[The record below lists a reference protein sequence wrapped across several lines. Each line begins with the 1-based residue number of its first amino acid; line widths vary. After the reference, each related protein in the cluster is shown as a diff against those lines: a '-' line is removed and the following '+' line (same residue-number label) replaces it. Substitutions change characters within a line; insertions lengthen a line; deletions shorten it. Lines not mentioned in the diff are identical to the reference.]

1 MIDLRSEIKLQ
12 TTRSGGAGGQNVN
25 KVETAVQAYFHV
37 PTSALLTDA
46 QKELVL
52 QKLQNRI
59 NAEGMLLV
67 KAQMH
72 RTQIQNKEA
81 AIVKINELV
90 AEALKKKRMRIA
102 TKPGKA
108 AKEKRMDQKKR
119 DGAIKQDRRRIRPT
133 DL

>member
-1 MIDLRSEIKLQ
+1 MIDLRSEITLQ

-25 KVETAVQAYFHV
+25 KVETAVQAFFDV
-37 PTSALLTDA
+37 RASALLTDA

-59 NAEGMLLV
+59 NAEGALMV
-67 KAQMH
+67 KAQTH

-81 AIVKINELV
+81 AVRKINELV
-90 AEALKKKRMRIA
+90 ADALKKKKLRIA

-108 AKEKRMDQKKR
+108 AKEKRLEHKKR
-119 DGAIKQDRRRIRPT
+119 AGAVKQDRRRIRPG

>member
-1 MIDLRSEIKLQ
+1 MIDVTQEIKLH

-25 KVETAVQAYFHV
+25 KVETAVQAYFDV
-37 PTSALLTDA
+37 QASALLSDE
-46 QKELVL
+46 QKATVL
-52 QKLQNRI
+52 HKLYNRI
-59 NAEGMLLV
+59 NGEGQLMV

-81 AIVKINELV
+81 AIARINELV
-90 AEALKKKRMRIA
+90 TDALKKKKLRIA

-108 AKEKRMDQKKR
+108 AKEKRIEGKKR
-119 DGAIKQDRRRIRPT
+119 AGSVKKDRRRIRPT